1 MITDTFHLNSQQ
13 TIYLDTWMNRVSR
26 SFALVIPCLEE
37 PLNHYL
43 ATAYLLCRVIDNIED
58 SLQPFTWKVE
68 RFAEIAEL
76 LERPSLASQILAGWE
91 REAWPGLTP
100 DEHAVM
106 GREYGL
112 SLWEIY
118 ALIPP
123 EPFAI
128 ICRWT
133 LAMVAGM
140 RDLDDPQVP
149 PQLLERDGFRLLG
162 THQDYNDYCY
172 IVAGTVGH
180 LATELV
186 IQHYGLPQEV
196 ATRLLAGAEAC
207 GRGLQKTNIV
217 KDFPEDLARGVS
229 YLPDEWLRSADYTPL
244 DLQGAPTAWKANVI
258 ADVLEELDDAAH
270 YVTTIPQGATG
281 YRQASLLCLFPAY
294 QTLLLAAQKHTDL
307 FTQRHRIKISHQTME
322 TCVRDALHLT
332 NDNTAILNY
341 CWQLQSAIRLAM
353 GIPSEKVNA

>member
-1 MITDTFHLNSQQ
+1 MTTDPFRLNAQQ
-13 TIYLDTWMNRVSR
+13 TAYLDTWMNRVSR

-58 SLQPFTWKVE
+58 SLQPFSWKAQ
-68 RFAEIAEL
+68 RFDEIAEL
-76 LERPSLASQILAGWE
+76 LERPARAAQYLDGWDS
-91 REAWPGLTP
+91 EAWPGLTP
-100 DEHAVM
+100 DEQAVM
-106 GREYGL
+106 GREHGL
-112 SLWEIY
+112 PLWEIY

-128 ICRWT
+128 IRHWAS
-133 LAMVAGM
+133 AMVAGM

-149 PQLLERDGFRLLG
+149 PRLLERNGFRLLG
-162 THQDYNDYCY
+162 TRQDYDDYCY

-186 IQHYGLPQEV
+186 IQHYSLPQ
-196 ATRLLAGAEAC
+196 ATAKSLLDGAEAC

-244 DLQGAPTAWKANVI
+244 DLQGAPTAWKANVLV
-258 ADVLEELDDAAH
+258 DVLEELDDATH
-270 YVTTIPQGATG
+270 YVMALPQRATG
-281 YRQASLLCLFPAY
+281 YRRASLLCLFPAF
-294 QTLLLAAQKHTDL
+294 QTLLLAAQRHADL
-307 FTQRHRIKISHQTME
+307 FTPRHIVKISHQTME
-322 TCVRDALHLT
+322 TCLQDALRLS
-332 NDNTAILNY
+332 DNNAGILRYSQQVQN
-341 CWQLQSAIRLAM
+341 AIRLALEM
-353 GIPSEKVNA
+353 PSEVINA